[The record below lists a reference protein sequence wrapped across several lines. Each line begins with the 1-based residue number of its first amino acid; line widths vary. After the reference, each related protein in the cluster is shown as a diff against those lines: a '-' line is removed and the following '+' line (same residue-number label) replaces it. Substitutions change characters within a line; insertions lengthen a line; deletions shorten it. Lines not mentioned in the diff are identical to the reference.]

1 MRLLRPRG
9 RVGKSLGVRLHRGCR
24 LSKKCCLCFRYL
36 RCFYF
41 GLLTVSNI
49 HEQEERHPVT
59 VMEYVA
65 EMIGYMFGIFV
76 LAVVIGE
83 VL

>member
-1 MRLLRPRG
+1 ME
-9 RVGKSLGVRLHRGCR
+9 
-24 LSKKCCLCFRYL
+24 CCLCCRYL

-49 HEQEERHPVT
+49 HEQEVRQPVT
-59 VMEYVA
+59 SVEYVA
-65 EMIGYMFGIFV
+65 EMIGYMFGVFV

-83 VL
+83 V